1 MIEAGMGKQ
10 YCSFIVGELLVG
22 IEVDR
27 VREILTDQEVTPVPL
42 APTSVLGLLNL
53 RGELM
58 TVVDARRRLGLH
70 ERDGDQPAAHVIV
83 VTGCRE
89 GGRRGRSGDR
99 AGRTRDHPLGD
110 PHAPERNLRARGQ
123 HPAARARPRSRPFA
137 DRYVRTEI
145 RCKRW

>member
-1 MIEAGMGKQ
+1 MGKQ

-27 VREILTDQEVTPVPL
+27 VREILTDQDVTPVPL

-83 VTGCRE
+83 VTGGEALSLVFDAEKEVVEVDPATARDVPE
-89 GGRRGRSGDR
+89 IIPSEIRTLLSEIYELADSTLLLALDPDR
-99 AGRTRDHPLGD
+99 ALSLIAT
-110 PHAPERNLRARGQ
+110 
-123 HPAARARPRSRPFA
+123 
-137 DRYVRTEI
+137 
-145 RCKRW
+145 

>member
-1 MIEAGMGKQ
+1 MGKQ

-83 VTGCRE
+83 VTGGEALSLVFDAEKEVVEVDPATARDVPE
-89 GGRRGRSGDR
+89 IIPSEIRTLLSEIYELADSTLLLALDPDR
-99 AGRTRDHPLGD
+99 ALSLIAT
-110 PHAPERNLRARGQ
+110 
-123 HPAARARPRSRPFA
+123 
-137 DRYVRTEI
+137 
-145 RCKRW
+145 

>member
-83 VTGCRE
+83 VTGGEALSLVFDAEKEVVEVDPATARDVPE
-89 GGRRGRSGDR
+89 IIPSEIRTLLSEIYELADSTLLLALDPDR
-99 AGRTRDHPLGD
+99 ALSLIAT
-110 PHAPERNLRARGQ
+110 
-123 HPAARARPRSRPFA
+123 
-137 DRYVRTEI
+137 
-145 RCKRW
+145 